1 MKKLIF
7 LGVICGLTVSCVKNN
22 DVDARQAFIDRGVNT
37 CLNKMK
43 TNKPGNR
50 DYCECV
56 MNGFVN
62 EMSID
67 ELVKYGQ
74 DDPKTEQK
82 ADKIIEKQ
90 GLICKQ
96 RYLK

>member
-7 LGVICGLTVSCVKNN
+7 LGMICGLTASCVKNN
-22 DVDARQAFIDRGVNT
+22 DVDARQAFIDRGVNA

-43 TNKPGNR
+43 TTNPGNR

-56 MNGFVN
+56 MNGFVY

-67 ELVKYGQ
+67 ELIKYGE

-82 ADKIIEKQ
+82 ADKLLTKYSKQ
-90 GLICKQ
+90 CNQKA
-96 RYLK
+96 K